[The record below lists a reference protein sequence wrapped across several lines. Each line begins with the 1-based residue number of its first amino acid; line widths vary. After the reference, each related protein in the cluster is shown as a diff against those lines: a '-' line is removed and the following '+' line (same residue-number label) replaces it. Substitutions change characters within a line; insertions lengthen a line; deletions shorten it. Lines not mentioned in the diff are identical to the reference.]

1 MKKVL
6 ALCVLFCLGI
16 TMAFSQTN
24 KKISGK
30 VTDETGGGLQSAS
43 VLLTGS
49 VKGVQTD
56 ASGNFSIQIPNDG
69 KKYSITISY
78 VGYANKTVLINDINA
93 DNLGVIKLQR
103 QINDAEDVVVIGY
116 QTVRRKDVLASVSS
130 VSAKDLKDVPVN
142 SAAEALAGRLAGV
155 QITTAEGSPD
165 ADIRIRVRGGGSITQ
180 DNSPLYIIDGIQV
193 ENGLST
199 LSPQDIQSIDVLKDA
214 AATAIYGARGA
225 NGVVIIT
232 TKSGKPGKLSVTY
245 NGQFGIKSI
254 TKELPV
260 LSPYEFV
267 MWEYERTRPSST
279 DSSAFANRYGTTWDT
294 LSNYKKVPAV
304 DWQKEVIGQRG
315 YTQMHNIGLSG
326 GNKKT
331 TFNMGYTYNDDK
343 AIVQNSGYQRNLISF
358 KLDHKANDKLKIG
371 FSTRITDQ
379 RVYGS
384 GVSSDQG
391 SSYNRLRNAVK
402 FRPFLSNGITSP
414 DYIDPS
420 LVDPSVGNGLI
431 LVNPIALNNAEYRK
445 KLTTAY
451 NLTGYAQYQITKTLS
466 FKSSVGLDYNSLV
479 DRSFEDSITPFSI
492 VQGGAKPTAEIDT
505 TTRIIFNNSNVL
517 SFSLHGINKK
527 HDFDA
532 LIGEET
538 YKVNNNISLNAY
550 RDFPTFTTPDKA
562 FSSLTNLGNYFSGY
576 PKSSKTE
583 FTSLSFFGRISYAY
597 LGKYLFS
604 VNGRVDG
611 SSKFAPNIRY
621 GFFPSSSFAWRVS
634 REKFMQKL
642 TFINDMK
649 LRLGYGQ
656 VGNNRIGDYLFIN
669 TFNNNSYYYGLNGQ
683 TVYGYTSAA
692 LTNPDLR
699 WETTIN
705 RNVGLDISVLRSRLN
720 LTVDYYS
727 NTTLGSLINT
737 PIASTYGYASQLQN
751 IASTG
756 NKGWEFQLNAG
767 IVQKKSFTWNANF
780 NISFNQNTITALATN
795 QTSYL
800 TQGWSGVSGQP
811 SDYIVKV
818 GEPVGC
824 MYGLVTDGFYKV
836 NDFDYNASTQKYT
849 LKTGLVNDS
858 SILGSANVQP
868 GAIKFKDLNGDG
880 KIDLDNDRTIIGRA
894 NPKFMGGLNQQ
905 FVWGN
910 FDASIFLNFVYGN
923 QIYNANKIEFS
934 NGYTPNSNLLGFMQD
949 RWRTVDANGQVV
961 TDPTALAALNANAK
975 IWRPIVS
982 SGAFY
987 LHSWAIEDGSFL
999 RINNVSLGYT
1009 FHSNKLRDMHINR
1022 LRVYGTVNNLA
1033 IFTSYSGY
1041 DPEVNVKSSNPVTPG
1056 LDYSAYPKSRS
1067 FIVGINVS
1075 FQ

>member
-16 TMAFSQTN
+16 SLAFSQTN

-30 VTDETGGGLQSAS
+30 ITDETGAGLQAAS

-56 ASGNFSIQIPNDG
+56 ASGNFTIQVPNDG
-69 KKYSITISY
+69 KQYSLTISY
-78 VGYANKTVLINDINA
+78 VGFANKTVVVGS
-93 DNLGVIKLQR
+93 DNLGSIKLQR
-103 QINDAEDVVVIGY
+103 QVNDAEDVVVIGY
-116 QTVRRKDVLASVSS
+116 QTVKRKDVLASVSS
-130 VSAKDLKDVPVN
+130 ISAKDLKDVPVN

-165 ADIRIRVRGGGSITQ
+165 ADIKIRVRGGGSITQ
-180 DNSPLYIIDGIQV
+180 DNSPLYVIDGVQV

-232 TKSGKPGKLSVTY
+232 TKSGKPGKLTVTY
-245 NGQFGIKSI
+245 NAQYGIKRI

-279 DSSAFANRYGTTWDT
+279 DSTAFAKRYGTTWDT
-294 LSNYKKVPAV
+294 LANYKNVPAV
-304 DWQKEVIGQRG
+304 DWQKEVLGQSG
-315 YTQMHNIGLSG
+315 HTQTQNIGLSG
-326 GNKKT
+326 GNKRT
-331 TFNMGYTYNDDK
+331 TFNMSYTYNDEK
-343 AIVQNSGYQRNLISF
+343 AIVQNSAFQRNLISF
-358 KLDHKANDKLKIG
+358 KLDHKATEKLKIG

-402 FRPFLSNGITSP
+402 YRPFLSNGITSP

-431 LVNPIALNNAEYRK
+431 LVNPIALNDAEYRK

-451 NLTGYAQYQITKTLS
+451 NLTGYAQWQISKTLS
-466 FKSSVGLDYNSLV
+466 FKSSVGLDYNALV
-479 DRSFEDSITPFSI
+479 DRSFEDSIAPYSI
-492 VQGGAKPTAEIDT
+492 VQGGAKPTTEIDT
-505 TTRIIFNNSNVL
+505 TTRITFNNSNVL
-517 SFSLHGINKK
+517 SFSKHGVGKK
-527 HDFDA
+527 HDFDF

-538 YKVNNNISLNAY
+538 YKVNNNISYNAY
-550 RDFPTFTTPDKA
+550 RDFPTFTTPDQA
-562 FSSLTNLGNYFSGY
+562 FTSLTLLGNYFSGY
-576 PKSSKTE
+576 PKASKYE
-583 FTSLSFFGRISYAY
+583 FTSLSFFGRFSYAF

-604 VNGRVDG
+604 VNSRADA
-611 SSKFAPNIRY
+611 SSKFAPSDRW
-621 GFFPSSSFAWRVS
+621 GLFPSSSFAWRIS
-634 REKFMQKL
+634 REKFMQKI
-642 TFINDMK
+642 TAINDMK
-649 LRLGYGQ
+649 IRLGYGQ

-669 TFNNNSYYYGLNGQ
+669 TFNNSSYYYGLNGQ

-705 RNVGLDISVLRSRLN
+705 RNIGLDVTMLHNRLTFSVDL
-720 LTVDYYS
+720 YS
-727 NTTLGSLINT
+727 NTTTGLLLNT
-737 PIASTYGYASQLQN
+737 PIASTYGYSTQLQN
-751 IASTG
+751 VGSTT
-756 NKGWEFQLNAG
+756 NKGIELQLNAG
-767 IVQKKSFTWNANF
+767 IIQKKSFTWNANF
-780 NISFNQNTITALATN
+780 NISFNQNQITSLATN
-795 QTSYL
+795 QTSFL
-800 TQGWSGVSGQP
+800 QQGWSGVSGQP
-811 SDYIVKV
+811 LDYIAKV

-824 MYGLVTDGFYKV
+824 MWGLVTDGFYKV
-836 NDFDYNASTQKYT
+836 EDFDYSASTKTYT
-849 LKTGLVNDS
+849 LKAGVVNNS
-858 SILGSANVQP
+858 TIIGTPQP
-868 GAIKFKDLNGDG
+868 GMIKFKDLNGDG
-880 KIDLDNDRTIIGRA
+880 KVDLDNDRTIIGRA
-894 NPKFMGGLNQQ
+894 GPKFMGGLNQQ
-905 FVWGN
+905 FVLGN
-910 FDASIFLNFVYGN
+910 FDASIFINFVYGN

-934 NGYTPNSNLLGFMQD
+934 NGYTPNSNLLAVMQD
-949 RWRTVDANGQVV
+949 RWRTVDASGAVV

-975 IWRPIVS
+975 IWRPMVS

-987 LHSWAIEDGSFL
+987 LHSWAVEDGSFL
-999 RINNVSLGYT
+999 RINNVTLGYS
-1009 FHSNKLRDMHINR
+1009 FHSNSLKNLHINR
-1022 LRVYGTVNNLA
+1022 LRLYGTANNLA
-1033 IFTSYSGY
+1033 IFTKYSGY
-1041 DPEVNVKSSNPVTPG
+1041 DPEVNVKYSNPLTPG

-1067 FIVGINVS
+1067 FIVGVNVS